1 MIIDAHAHIFPDK
14 IAKKATDAIGDF
26 YGIQMTES
34 AGTPDVLLQEGRL
47 AGITKFVVHSTATT
61 VKQVENINKYIVSE
75 TETHPEFI
83 GFMTLHPDMDEED
96 MDGEI
101 RFAISH
107 GIRGVKLHPDFQ
119 KFAIDEPRA
128 EKIYKTL
135 DGRLPILFHTGD
147 KRYNFSNPE
156 RLVKIAKKY
165 PKQIVIGAHFGG
177 YSEWES
183 SLLYKGLDNVYFD
196 TSSTLPFLDK
206 PEAVKLL
213 RNLGVERFF
222 FGTDFPMWRPKDEL
236 ERFLSLPLSEK
247 EKQMILHEN
256 FEKVF
261 K

>member
-75 TETHPEFI
+75 TEAHPEFI

-107 GIRGVKLHPDFQ
+107 GICGVKLHPDFQ

-177 YSEWES
+177 DRKS
-183 SLLYKGLDNVYFD
+183 V
-196 TSSTLPFLDK
+196 
-206 PEAVKLL
+206 V
-213 RNLGVERFF
+213 
-222 FGTDFPMWRPKDEL
+222 
-236 ERFLSLPLSEK
+236 
-247 EKQMILHEN
+247 
-256 FEKVF
+256 
-261 K
+261 

>member
-75 TETHPEFI
+75 TEAHPEFI

-96 MDGEI
+96 MDSEI

-156 RLVKIAKKY
+156 RLAKIAKNILRK
-165 PKQIVIGAHFGG
+165 
-177 YSEWES
+177 S
-183 SLLYKGLDNVYFD
+183 SSARISAAIPNGKVRFCTKALTTYI
-196 TSSTLPFLDK
+196 STRRRRSPSLTK
-206 PEAVKLL
+206 P
-213 RNLGVERFF
+213 RR
-222 FGTDFPMWRPKDEL
+222 
-236 ERFLSLPLSEK
+236 
-247 EKQMILHEN
+247 
-256 FEKVF
+256 
-261 K
+261 